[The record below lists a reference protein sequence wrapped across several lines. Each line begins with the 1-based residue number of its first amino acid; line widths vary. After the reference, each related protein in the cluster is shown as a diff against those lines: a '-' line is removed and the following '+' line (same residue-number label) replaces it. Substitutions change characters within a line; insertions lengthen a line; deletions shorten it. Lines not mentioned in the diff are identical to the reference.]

1 MRNIPDPA
9 RPGFSLTVMESTNGI
24 TLSSAF
30 QDKTGEN
37 YRFTFQ
43 PVATP

>member
-9 RPGFSLTVMESTNGI
+9 RSGFFLSVTDTTNGI

-30 QDKTGEN
+30 PGKPGEN
-37 YRFTFQ
+37 YRFTFE
-43 PVATP
+43 VAPTP